1 MRKTRINRRTIRKQ
15 TKRNR
20 RQNRRQRGGKDCIT
34 NEILSAKISINIIQK
49 ILQSKAEGQVATSH
63 GIPMGDRK

>member
-20 RQNRRQRGGKDCIT
+20 RQNRRQRGGKVVLPMRYFSENFNKQYSENPSI
-34 NEILSAKISINIIQK
+34 AK
-49 ILQSKAEGQVATSH
+49 GQVATS
-63 GIPMGDRK
+63 